1 MKKFLF
7 ILLIIP
13 FTLFSQTKIEKYHRA
28 KITYNSIENL
38 KKLDKLGIAI
48 DHGIH
53 KQGYYIIS
61 DFSETEIQLAK
72 SIGLNVEIE
81 IEDVSNYYANQNKNP
96 QTFSPENTSCSN
108 SATDYI
114 TPSNYSNGSMGGYL
128 TYPEMLQHLDNMH
141 TLYPNLITARDN
153 VGTFTTQEGRQLQWA
168 KITSNPQI
176 PNTKPQVL
184 YTAIH
189 HAREPISLSETIF
202 FMWYLLE
209 NYETNDEI
217 KNIVDNTEMYFIPV
231 VNPDGYIYNAT
242 TNPSGGGMWRKNRH
256 VYGNGTFG
264 TDNNR
269 NYDYWVNGD
278 SNQSIW
284 NTTGISASS
293 TGETYPGTAP
303 FSEPETQA
311 VKFFV
316 ENHNFKVALNAHT
329 HSNLIL
335 YPYGYELN
343 TPSPDDLLFQKLSS
357 AMVAENGFTNQI
369 SSELYAA
376 SGDSD
381 DWMYGQTF
389 NHTKIFAFTP
399 EIGSSFWPTTSE
411 IIPLCKKMMLTN
423 ITAVKFVL
431 DNTSIKET
439 SPTFTGNTALAI
451 ATFELTKLGLS
462 ENGDY
467 TVSLNPISTNI
478 ASVGTPFT
486 TSNMANMDVVNGSIE
501 YTLANGTTSGD
512 IIQYE
517 LVVNNGTYTDKKL
530 ITKKFGALQA
540 IINDNCSATA
550 TNFTGNTWAITAL
563 AYVSPSTSIT
573 DSPTG
578 NYNNNQTKILF
589 LTNPIN
595 LTNATGATISFAAK
609 WDLENNFDYVQ
620 FQISTDNGASWNSQC
635 GKYTNEGATSQA
647 VGQLYDGTQSE
658 WVNEEID
665 LSDYIGQTI
674 KVRFRLR
681 SDSFQTYDGFYF
693 DDFKVNL
700 LDNTTLSVANQTQIS
715 QFGIYPNPVNSFL
728 KINTT
733 NEDYS
738 IEIYN
743 GQSQLVFKKENNV
756 GANEISISDLASG
769 IYFVKLKADGIN
781 EMKKVVKK

>member
-1 MKKFLF
+1 MMKKILFL
-7 ILLIIP
+7 
-13 FTLFSQTKIEKYHRA
+13 LFFVFNINVSGQEKHHRA
-28 KITYNSIENL
+28 KIIYNSIENL
-38 KKLDKLGIAI
+38 EKLDKLGIAI

-53 KQGYYIIS
+53 KKGYFIIS

-81 IEDVSNYYANQNKNP
+81 IEDVSAHYANQNKNS
-96 QTFSPENTSCSN
+96 QTFSPEITSCSN
-108 SATDYI
+108 SVTDYI
-114 TPSNYSNGSMGGYL
+114 TPFNFSNGSMGGYL

-153 VGTFTTQEGRQLQWA
+153 VGTYITQEGRQLQWV
-168 KITSNPQI
+168 KITNNPSV

-202 FMWYLLE
+202 YMWYLLE
-209 NYETNDEI
+209 NYETNEEV

-231 VNPDGYIYNAT
+231 VNPDGYIYNYT
-242 TNPSGGGMWRKNRH
+242 TNPNGGGMWRKNRH
-256 VYGNGTFG
+256 VHGNGTFG

-269 NYDYWVNGD
+269 NYDYWINGEAT
-278 SNQSIW
+278 QSVW
-284 NTTGISASS
+284 NTAGISASS
-293 TGETYPGTAP
+293 SGDTYPGVTP
-303 FSEPETQA
+303 FSEPENQA
-311 VKFFV
+311 IEYFV
-316 ENHNFKVALNAHT
+316 NSHNFKVALNAHS

-335 YPYGYELN
+335 YPFGYALN
-343 TPSPDDLLFQKLSS
+343 TPSSDNLIFQKLSS
-357 AMVAENGFTNQI
+357 AMVSENGFINQI
-369 SSELYAA
+369 ASELYAA
-376 SGDSD
+376 SGNSD

-399 EIGSSFWPTTSE
+399 EIGSSFWPASTD

-423 ITAVKFVL
+423 ITAAKFVL
-431 DNTSIKET
+431 DNTNLVDT
-439 SPTFTGNTALAI
+439 APRHTGNTALAT

-462 ENGDY
+462 ENGNY

-478 ASVGTPFT
+478 ATVGAPFT
-486 TSNMANMDVVNGSIE
+486 VSNMENLDVVNGTIE

-512 IIQYE
+512 TIQYE
-517 LVVNNGTYTDKKL
+517 LVVDNGTYTDKKI

-540 IINDNCSATA
+540 ILNDDCSSTA
-550 TNFTGNTWAITAL
+550 TNFTGNTWAITSL
-563 AYVSPSTSIT
+563 AYVSPTTSIT
-573 DSPTG
+573 DSPNG

-595 LTNATGATISFAAK
+595 LTSETGATISFAAK

-620 FQISTDNGASWNSQC
+620 FQVSTDNGATWNSQC
-635 GKYTNEGATSQA
+635 GKYTNEGSASQA
-647 VGQLYDGTQSE
+647 IGQLYDGTQLE

-674 KVRFRLR
+674 KARFRIK
-681 SDSFQTYDGFYF
+681 SDAFQTYDGFYF
-693 DDFKVNL
+693 DDFKVNTL
-700 LDNTTLSVANQTQIS
+700 ENTTLSLTNQVQAS
-715 QFGIYPNPVNSFL
+715 QFGIYPNPVNSVL
-728 KINTT
+728 RINTN

-743 GQSQLVFKKENNV
+743 TQSQLVFKKENNV
-756 GANEISISDLASG
+756 GSNEITISDLASG
-769 IYFVKLKADGIN
+769 VYFIKLKADGIN
-781 EMKKVVKK
+781 EVKKVVKK

>member
-1 MKKFLF
+1 MMKKILFL
-7 ILLIIP
+7 
-13 FTLFSQTKIEKYHRA
+13 LFFVFNLNVSGQEKHHRA
-28 KITYNSIENL
+28 KIIYNSIENL
-38 KKLDKLGIAI
+38 EKLDKLGIAI

-53 KQGYYIIS
+53 KKGYFIIS

-81 IEDVSNYYANQNKNP
+81 IEDVSAHYANQNKNS
-96 QTFSPENTSCSN
+96 QTFSPEITSCSN
-108 SATDYI
+108 SVTDYI
-114 TPSNYSNGSMGGYL
+114 TPFNFSNGSMGGYL

-153 VGTFTTQEGRQLQWA
+153 VGTYITQEGRQLQWV
-168 KITSNPQI
+168 KITNNPSV

-202 FMWYLLE
+202 YMWYLLE
-209 NYETNDEI
+209 NYETNEEV

-231 VNPDGYIYNAT
+231 VNPDGYIYNYT
-242 TNPSGGGMWRKNRH
+242 TNPNGGGMWRKNRH
-256 VYGNGTFG
+256 VHGNGTFG

-269 NYDYWVNGD
+269 NYDYWINGEAT
-278 SNQSIW
+278 QSVW
-284 NTTGISASS
+284 NTAGISASS
-293 TGETYPGTAP
+293 SGDTYPGVTP
-303 FSEPETQA
+303 FSEPENQA
-311 VKFFV
+311 IEYFV
-316 ENHNFKVALNAHT
+316 NSHNFKVALNAHS

-335 YPYGYELN
+335 YPFGYALN
-343 TPSPDDLLFQKLSS
+343 TPSSDNLIFQKLSS
-357 AMVAENGFTNQI
+357 AMVSENGFINQI
-369 SSELYAA
+369 ASELYAA
-376 SGDSD
+376 SGNSD

-399 EIGSSFWPTTSE
+399 EIGSSFWPASTD

-423 ITAVKFVL
+423 ITAAKFVL
-431 DNTSIKET
+431 DNTNLVDT
-439 SPTFTGNTALAI
+439 APRYTGNTALAT

-462 ENGDY
+462 ENGNY

-478 ASVGTPFT
+478 ATVGAPFT
-486 TSNMANMDVVNGSIE
+486 VSNMENLDVVNGTIE

-512 IIQYE
+512 TIQYE
-517 LVVNNGTYTDKKL
+517 LVVDNGTYTDKKI

-540 IINDNCSATA
+540 ILNDDCSSTA
-550 TNFTGNTWAITAL
+550 TNFTGNTWAITSL
-563 AYVSPSTSIT
+563 AYVSPTTSIT
-573 DSPTG
+573 DSPNG

-595 LTNATGATISFAAK
+595 LTSETGATISFAAK

-620 FQISTDNGASWNSQC
+620 FQVSTDNGATWNSQC
-635 GKYTNEGATSQA
+635 GKYTNEGSASQA
-647 VGQLYDGTQSE
+647 IGQLYDGTQLE

-674 KVRFRLR
+674 KARFRIK
-681 SDSFQTYDGFYF
+681 SDAFQTYDGFYF
-693 DDFKVNL
+693 DDFKVNTL
-700 LDNTTLSVANQTQIS
+700 ENTTLSLANQAQAS
-715 QFGIYPNPVNSFL
+715 QFGIYPNPANSVL
-728 KINTT
+728 RINTN

-743 GQSQLVFKKENNV
+743 TQSQLVFKKENNV
-756 GANEISISDLASG
+756 GSNEITISDLASG
-769 IYFVKLKADGIN
+769 VYFIKLKADGIN
-781 EMKKVVKK
+781 EVKKVVKK

>member
-1 MKKFLF
+1 MMKKILFL
-7 ILLIIP
+7 
-13 FTLFSQTKIEKYHRA
+13 LFFVFNINVSGQEKHHRA
-28 KITYNSIENL
+28 KIIYNSIENL
-38 KKLDKLGIAI
+38 EKLDKLGIAI

-53 KQGYYIIS
+53 KKGYFIIS

-81 IEDVSNYYANQNKNP
+81 IEDVSAHYANQNKNS
-96 QTFSPENTSCSN
+96 QTFSPEITSCSN
-108 SATDYI
+108 SVTDYI
-114 TPSNYSNGSMGGYL
+114 TPFNFSNGSMGGYL

-153 VGTFTTQEGRQLQWA
+153 VGTYITQEGRQLQWV
-168 KITSNPQI
+168 KITNNPSV

-202 FMWYLLE
+202 YMWYLLE
-209 NYETNDEI
+209 NYETNEEV

-231 VNPDGYIYNAT
+231 VNPDGYIYNYT
-242 TNPSGGGMWRKNRH
+242 TNPNGGGMWRKNRH
-256 VYGNGTFG
+256 VHGNGTFG

-269 NYDYWVNGD
+269 NYDYWINGEAT
-278 SNQSIW
+278 QSVW
-284 NTTGISASS
+284 NTAGISASS
-293 TGETYPGTAP
+293 SGDTYPGVTP
-303 FSEPETQA
+303 FSEPENQA
-311 VKFFV
+311 IEYFV
-316 ENHNFKVALNAHT
+316 NSHNFKVALNAHS

-335 YPYGYELN
+335 YPFGYALN
-343 TPSPDDLLFQKLSS
+343 TPSSDNLIFQKLSS
-357 AMVAENGFTNQI
+357 AMVSENGFINQI
-369 SSELYAA
+369 ASELYAA
-376 SGDSD
+376 SGNSD

-399 EIGSSFWPTTSE
+399 EIGSSFWPASTD

-423 ITAVKFVL
+423 ITAAKFVL
-431 DNTSIKET
+431 DNTNLVDT
-439 SPTFTGNTALAI
+439 APRYTGNTALAT

-462 ENGDY
+462 ENGNY

-478 ASVGTPFT
+478 ATVGAPFT
-486 TSNMANMDVVNGSIE
+486 VSNMENLDVVNGTIE

-512 IIQYE
+512 TIQYE
-517 LVVNNGTYTDKKL
+517 LVVDNGTYTDKKI

-540 IINDNCSATA
+540 ILNDDCSSTA
-550 TNFTGNTWAITAL
+550 TNFTGNTWAITSL
-563 AYVSPSTSIT
+563 AYVSPTTSIT
-573 DSPTG
+573 DSPNG

-595 LTNATGATISFAAK
+595 LTSETGATISFAAK

-620 FQISTDNGASWNSQC
+620 FQVSTDNGATWNSQC
-635 GKYTNEGATSQA
+635 GKYTNEGSASQA
-647 VGQLYDGTQSE
+647 IGQLYDGTQLE

-674 KVRFRLR
+674 KARFRIK
-681 SDSFQTYDGFYF
+681 SDAFQTYDGFYF
-693 DDFKVNL
+693 DDFKVNTL
-700 LDNTTLSVANQTQIS
+700 ENTTLSLANQAQAS
-715 QFGIYPNPVNSFL
+715 QFGIYPNPANSVL
-728 KINTT
+728 RINTN

-743 GQSQLVFKKENNV
+743 TQSQLVFKKENNV
-756 GANEISISDLASG
+756 GSNEITISDLASG
-769 IYFVKLKADGIN
+769 IYFIKLKADGIN
-781 EMKKVVKK
+781 EVKKVVKK

>member
-1 MKKFLF
+1 MMKKILFL
-7 ILLIIP
+7 
-13 FTLFSQTKIEKYHRA
+13 LFFVFNLNVSGQEKHHRA
-28 KITYNSIENL
+28 KIIYNSIENL
-38 KKLDKLGIAI
+38 EKLDKLGIAI

-53 KQGYYIIS
+53 KKGYFIIS

-81 IEDVSNYYANQNKNP
+81 IEDVSAHYANQNKNS
-96 QTFSPENTSCSN
+96 QTFSPEITSCSN
-108 SATDYI
+108 SVTDYI
-114 TPSNYSNGSMGGYL
+114 TPFNFSNGLMGGYL

-153 VGTFTTQEGRQLQWA
+153 VGTYITQEGRQLQWV
-168 KITSNPQI
+168 KITNNPSV

-202 FMWYLLE
+202 YMWYLLE
-209 NYETNDEI
+209 NYETNEEV

-231 VNPDGYIYNAT
+231 VNPDGYIYNYT
-242 TNPSGGGMWRKNRH
+242 TNPNGGGMWRKNRH
-256 VYGNGTFG
+256 VHGNGTFG

-269 NYDYWVNGD
+269 NYDYWINGEAT
-278 SNQSIW
+278 QSVW
-284 NTTGISASS
+284 NTAGISASS
-293 TGETYPGTAP
+293 SGDTYPGVTP
-303 FSEPETQA
+303 FSEPENQA
-311 VKFFV
+311 IEYFV
-316 ENHNFKVALNAHT
+316 NSHNFKVALNAHS

-335 YPYGYELN
+335 YPFGYALN
-343 TPSPDDLLFQKLSS
+343 TPSSDNLIFQKLSS
-357 AMVAENGFTNQI
+357 AMVSENGFINQI
-369 SSELYAA
+369 ASELYAA
-376 SGDSD
+376 SGNSD

-399 EIGSSFWPTTSE
+399 EIGSSFWPASTD

-423 ITAVKFVL
+423 ITAAKFVL
-431 DNTSIKET
+431 DNTNLVDT
-439 SPTFTGNTALAI
+439 APRYTGNTALAT

-462 ENGDY
+462 ENGNY

-478 ASVGTPFT
+478 ATVGAPFT
-486 TSNMANMDVVNGSIE
+486 VSNMENLDVVNGTIE

-512 IIQYE
+512 TIQYE
-517 LVVNNGTYTDKKL
+517 LVVDNGTYTDKKI

-540 IINDNCSATA
+540 ILNDDCSSTA
-550 TNFTGNTWAITAL
+550 TNFTGNTWAITSL
-563 AYVSPSTSIT
+563 AYVSPTTSIT
-573 DSPTG
+573 DSPNG

-595 LTNATGATISFAAK
+595 LTSETGATISFAAK

-620 FQISTDNGASWNSQC
+620 FQVSTDNGATWNSQC
-635 GKYTNEGATSQA
+635 GKYTNEGSASQA
-647 VGQLYDGTQSE
+647 IGQLYDGTQLE

-674 KVRFRLR
+674 KARFRIK
-681 SDSFQTYDGFYF
+681 SDAFQTYDGFYF
-693 DDFKVNL
+693 DDFKVNTL
-700 LDNTTLSVANQTQIS
+700 ENTTLSLANQAQAS
-715 QFGIYPNPVNSFL
+715 QFGIYPNPANSVL
-728 KINTT
+728 RINTN

-743 GQSQLVFKKENNV
+743 TQSQLVFKKENNV
-756 GANEISISDLASG
+756 GSNEITISDLASG
-769 IYFVKLKADGIN
+769 IYFIKLKADGIN
-781 EMKKVVKK
+781 EVKKVVKK

>member
-1 MKKFLF
+1 MKKILFL
-7 ILLIIP
+7 
-13 FTLFSQTKIEKYHRA
+13 LFFVFNINVSGQEKHHRA
-28 KITYNSIENL
+28 KIIYNSIENL
-38 KKLDKLGIAI
+38 EKLDKLGIAI

-53 KQGYYIIS
+53 KKGYFIIS

-81 IEDVSNYYANQNKNP
+81 IEDVSAHYANQNKNS
-96 QTFSPENTSCSN
+96 QTFSPEITSCSN
-108 SATDYI
+108 SVTDYI
-114 TPSNYSNGSMGGYL
+114 TPFNFSNGSMGGYL

-153 VGTFTTQEGRQLQWA
+153 VGTYITQEGRQLQWV
-168 KITSNPQI
+168 KITNNPSV

-202 FMWYLLE
+202 YMWYLLE
-209 NYETNDEI
+209 NYETNEEV

-231 VNPDGYIYNAT
+231 VNPDGYIYNYT
-242 TNPSGGGMWRKNRH
+242 TNPNGGGMWRKNRH
-256 VYGNGTFG
+256 VHGNGTFG

-269 NYDYWVNGD
+269 NYDYWINGEAT
-278 SNQSIW
+278 QSVW
-284 NTTGISASS
+284 NTAGISASS
-293 TGETYPGTAP
+293 SGDTYPGVTP
-303 FSEPETQA
+303 FSEPENQA
-311 VKFFV
+311 IEYFV
-316 ENHNFKVALNAHT
+316 NSHNFKVALNAHS

-335 YPYGYELN
+335 YPFGYALN
-343 TPSPDDLLFQKLSS
+343 TPSSDNLIFQKLSS
-357 AMVAENGFTNQI
+357 AMVSENGFINQI
-369 SSELYAA
+369 ASELYAA
-376 SGDSD
+376 SGNSD

-399 EIGSSFWPTTSE
+399 EIGSSFWPASTD

-423 ITAVKFVL
+423 ITAAKFVL
-431 DNTSIKET
+431 DNTNLVDT
-439 SPTFTGNTALAI
+439 APRYTGNTALAT

-462 ENGDY
+462 ENGNY

-478 ASVGTPFT
+478 ATVGAPFT
-486 TSNMANMDVVNGSIE
+486 VSNMENLDVVNGTIE

-512 IIQYE
+512 TIQYE
-517 LVVNNGTYTDKKL
+517 LVVDNGTYTDKKI

-540 IINDNCSATA
+540 ILNDDCSSTA
-550 TNFTGNTWAITAL
+550 TNFTGNTWAITSL
-563 AYVSPSTSIT
+563 AYVSPTTSIT
-573 DSPTG
+573 DSPNG

-595 LTNATGATISFAAK
+595 LTSETGATISFAAK

-620 FQISTDNGASWNSQC
+620 FQVSTDNGATWNSQC
-635 GKYTNEGATSQA
+635 GKYTNEGSASQA
-647 VGQLYDGTQSE
+647 IGQLYDGTQLE

-674 KVRFRLR
+674 KARFRIK
-681 SDSFQTYDGFYF
+681 SDAFQTYDGFYF
-693 DDFKVNL
+693 DDFKVNTL
-700 LDNTTLSVANQTQIS
+700 ENTTLSLANQAQAS
-715 QFGIYPNPVNSFL
+715 QFGIYPNPANSVL
-728 KINTT
+728 RINTN

-743 GQSQLVFKKENNV
+743 TQSQLVFKKENNV
-756 GANEISISDLASG
+756 GSNEITISDLASG
-769 IYFVKLKADGIN
+769 IYFIKLKADGIN
-781 EMKKVVKK
+781 EVKKVVKK

>member
-1 MKKFLF
+1 MKKILFL
-7 ILLIIP
+7 
-13 FTLFSQTKIEKYHRA
+13 LFFVFNINVSGQEKHHRA
-28 KITYNSIENL
+28 KIIYNSIENL

-53 KQGYYIIS
+53 KKGYFIIS

-81 IEDVSNYYANQNKNP
+81 IEDVSAHYANQNKNS

-108 SATDYI
+108 SVTDYI
-114 TPSNYSNGSMGGYL
+114 TPLNFSNGSMGGYL

-153 VGTFTTQEGRQLQWA
+153 VGTYITQEGRQLQWV
-168 KITSNPQI
+168 KITNNPSV

-202 FMWYLLE
+202 YMWYLLE
-209 NYETNDEI
+209 NYETNDEV

-231 VNPDGYIYNAT
+231 VNPDGYIYNYT
-242 TNPSGGGMWRKNRH
+242 TNPNGGGMWRKNRH
-256 VYGNGTFG
+256 VHGNGTFG

-269 NYDYWVNGD
+269 NYDYWINGEAT
-278 SNQSIW
+278 QSVW
-284 NTTGISASS
+284 NTAGISASS
-293 TGETYPGTAP
+293 SGDTYPGVTP
-303 FSEPETQA
+303 FSEPENQA
-311 VKFFV
+311 IEYFV
-316 ENHNFKVALNAHT
+316 NSHNFKVALNAHS

-335 YPYGYELN
+335 YPFGYALN
-343 TPSPDDLLFQKLSS
+343 TPSSDNLIFQKLSS
-357 AMVAENGFTNQI
+357 AMVSENGFINQI
-369 SSELYAA
+369 ASELYAA
-376 SGDSD
+376 SGNSD

-399 EIGSSFWPTTSE
+399 EIGSSFWPASTD

-423 ITAVKFVL
+423 ITAAKFVL
-431 DNTSIKET
+431 DNTNLVDT
-439 SPTFTGNTALAI
+439 APRYTGNTALAT

-462 ENGDY
+462 ENGNY

-478 ASVGTPFT
+478 ATVGAPFT
-486 TSNMANMDVVNGSIE
+486 ISNMEIIDVVNGSIE

-512 IIQYE
+512 TIQYE
-517 LVVNNGTYTDKKL
+517 LVVDNGIYTDKKI

-540 IINDNCSATA
+540 ILNDDCSSTA
-550 TNFTGNTWAITAL
+550 TNFTGNTWAITSL

-573 DSPTG
+573 DSPNG

-595 LTNATGATISFAAK
+595 LTSETGATISFAAK

-620 FQISTDNGASWNSQC
+620 FQVSTDNGATWNSQC
-635 GKYTNEGATSQA
+635 GKYTNEGSASQA
-647 VGQLYDGTQSE
+647 IGQLYDGTQLE

-674 KVRFRLR
+674 KARFRIK
-681 SDSFQTYDGFYF
+681 SDAFQTYDGFYF
-693 DDFKVNL
+693 DDFKVNTL
-700 LDNTTLSVANQTQIS
+700 ENTTLSLANQAQAS
-715 QFGIYPNPVNSFL
+715 QFGIYPNPANSVL
-728 KINTT
+728 RINTN

-743 GQSQLVFKKENNV
+743 TQSQLVFKKENNV
-756 GANEISISDLASG
+756 GSNEITISDLASG
-769 IYFVKLKADGIN
+769 VYFIKLKADGIN
-781 EMKKVVKK
+781 EVKKVVKK